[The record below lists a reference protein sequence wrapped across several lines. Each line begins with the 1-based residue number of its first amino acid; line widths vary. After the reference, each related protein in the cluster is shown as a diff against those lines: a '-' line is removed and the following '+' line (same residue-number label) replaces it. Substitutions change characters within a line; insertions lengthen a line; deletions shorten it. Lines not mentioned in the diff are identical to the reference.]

1 LIADSHPVFRYG
13 LRMVLQPEADLQVVG
28 EAADGSEALKLTA
41 ELRPD
46 ILLTDLTVQR
56 ASGIQVL
63 QDMTRAH
70 PGLRTILLMAAEVEK
85 QHIIN
90 ALQLGIRGVVMKTA
104 PPETFVKSIRVVMA
118 GEYWVPQCNIAD
130 LVRVLTRGSGDP
142 RQKQSPLKLTSR
154 EWQIVNAVACGYT
167 NRDVAERFSI
177 TEDTVK
183 HHLTNIFN
191 KLGVSNR
198 LELAILAIGQGLVPT
213 V

>member
-1 LIADSHPVFRYG
+1 
-13 LRMVLQPEADLQVVG
+13 
-28 EAADGSEALKLTA
+28 
-41 ELRPD
+41 
-46 ILLTDLTVQR
+46 
-56 ASGIQVL
+56 
-63 QDMTRAH
+63 
-70 PGLRTILLMAAEVEK
+70 
-85 QHIIN
+85 
-90 ALQLGIRGVVMKTA
+90 
-104 PPETFVKSIRVVMA
+104 IRVVMA

-167 NRDVAERFSI
+167 NRGVAERFSI
-177 TEDTVK
+177 SEDNVK

-213 V
+213 A